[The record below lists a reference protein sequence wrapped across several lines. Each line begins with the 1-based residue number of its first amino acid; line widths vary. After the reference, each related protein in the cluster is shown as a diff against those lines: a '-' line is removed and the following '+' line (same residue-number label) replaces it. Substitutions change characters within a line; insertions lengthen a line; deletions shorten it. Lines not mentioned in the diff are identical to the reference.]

1 MIKRFVVLCVIIYA
15 AINMMN
21 GMFIQSLADVSAAY
35 GFQCESC
42 DKAKP
47 FFAIAA
53 AANLYNMRFL
63 GVAGFLLAA
72 ADRMDLAQ
80 GILALHYSLV
90 GIDDDE
96 LAPAGRIAAGAAGV
110 TLAL

>member
-1 MIKRFVVLCVIIYA
+1 MINRFVVLCVIIYA

-42 DKAKP
+42 SKAKP
-47 FFAIAA
+47 FFAVAA
-53 AANLYNMRFL
+53 VANLYNMRFL
-63 GVAGFLLAA
+63 GVVGFLLAA
-72 ADRMDLAQ
+72 AGRMDIAQ
-80 GILALHYSLV
+80 GVLALHYSLV

-96 LAPAGRIAAGAAGV
+96 LAPAGRLAAGAVGV